1 VIAMTHVVTEACI
14 KCKYTD
20 CVDLCPV
27 DAFREGPNMLVID
40 PESCIDCALCV
51 PDCPVDAIFH
61 EADLTPSQSDY
72 VELNASLSQVWPAI
86 IEVHAALPDA
96 DQWAGVEVKRH
107 LLESPETPVKAEQEH
122 E

>member
-1 VIAMTHVVTEACI
+1 MTHVVTEACI

-61 EADLTPSQSDY
+61 EVDLAPSLSDY
-72 VELNASLSQVWPAI
+72 VELNATLAQVWPPI

-96 DQWAGVEVKRH
+96 DQWAGVEAKRH
-107 LLESPETPVKAEQEH
+107 LLEGVRAPDKVAQEH
-122 E
+122 DQG